1 VTLKDL
7 RRAVAKSQ
15 KDVAQ
20 ECGVNVMTVSAWER
34 GVAIPH
40 PRHIRALAT
49 ALQSTIR
56 EVQHAID
63 TQQAQKKSDTSTTN
77 DSAGTSIS
85 PQA

>member
-1 VTLKDL
+1 MVTLKDL

-20 ECGVNVMTVSAWER
+20 ECDVNVMTVSAWER
-34 GVAIPH
+34 GTAIPQ

-56 EVQHAID
+56 EVQLAID
-63 TQQAQKKSDTSTTN
+63 TQQAQKKGDASTTSEE
-77 DSAGTSIS
+77 DSIS
-85 PQA
+85 TLE